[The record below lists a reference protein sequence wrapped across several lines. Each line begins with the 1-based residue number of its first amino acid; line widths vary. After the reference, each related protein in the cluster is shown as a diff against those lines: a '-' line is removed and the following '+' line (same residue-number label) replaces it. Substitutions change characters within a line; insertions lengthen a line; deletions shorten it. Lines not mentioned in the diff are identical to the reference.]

1 MADLPEFEA
10 IVHETT
16 FDDGGVRVGVHGF
29 SPQRGFM
36 VGLTAAYAPSGKASS
51 VSLPQAEAVKAA
63 YAILAEFCPMTLNE
77 EMLGDYVDGHYA
89 VVSMTNGGFVNIA
102 RSVETVGGED
112 GE

>member
-1 MADLPEFEA
+1 
-10 IVHETT
+10 
-16 FDDGGVRVGVHGF
+16 
-29 SPQRGFM
+29 
-36 VGLTAAYAPSGKASS
+36 
-51 VSLPQAEAVKAA
+51 
-63 YAILAEFCPMTLNE
+63 MTLNE